1 MPIFAYYINIMYM
14 RLINR
19 LKIVLAE
26 QNKTNKWLAE
36 AVNKNETTISRWCT
50 NETQPSLETL
60 VEIAQVLNI
69 DVRELLHRTL

>member
-1 MPIFAYYINIMYM
+1 M